1 MRSYEEMGWESLLT
15 RSIVNKLTEI
25 HEYKGEH
32 SIFFAMHPDAFAGLT
47 DITKIQSVHS
57 SNSMAGVFTSDDR
70 MKKLVMDKTRPSSR
84 DEEEIAGYRD
94 ALNSISVNF
103 EHIFI
108 TPLTFLQLHQN
119 LYKYISVEHGGD
131 YRTTDDGMETNDVFE
146 KIIES
151 YSVPS
156 KKIAES
162 LERLCSFYESA
173 VKQGIDP
180 LIAIPIFILDFLS
193 IHPFNRGNGRIS
205 RLLLMLLLYKE
216 GYTVGKY
223 ISIDEIMK
231 MNQDGYCEAMQQS
244 IECRSEGRKDY
255 KPFVDYTLDIILYAY
270 RQLSDQIKSFMK
282 EDMSKP
288 AKVEKAIKKK
298 KGEITKSELIKL
310 CPDVSITTIERT
322 LVQLQRSDKITK
334 IGGGRYTSYVWNS
347 EVSK

>member
-1 MRSYEEMGWESLLT
+1 MNSYEEMGWESLLT

-25 HEYKGEH
+25 HEHKGEC
-32 SIFFAMHPDAFAGLT
+32 SIFFAMHSDAFAELT
-47 DITKIQSVHS
+47 AITKMQSVRS

-70 MKKLVMDKTRPSSR
+70 MKKLVMDKTRPSSQ

-94 ALNSISVNF
+94 TLNSISVNF
-103 EHIFI
+103 EHISI

-119 LYKYISVEHGGD
+119 LYKYIGGEHGGD
-131 YRTTDDGMETNDVFE
+131 YRASDDVIETNDVFE
-146 KIIES
+146 KIIGS
-151 YSVPS
+151 HSVPS

-162 LERLCSFYESA
+162 LERVCFFYESA

-180 LIAIPIFILDFLS
+180 LLVIPVFILDFLS
-193 IHPFNRGNGRIS
+193 IHPFNSGNGRMS
-205 RLLLMLLLYKE
+205 RLLLLLLLYKE

-231 MNQDGYCEAMQQS
+231 MNQDRYCEAMQQG
-244 IECRSEGRKDY
+244 IECRSEERKGY
-255 KPFVDYTLDIILYAY
+255 KPFIDYTLYIILYAY

-282 EDMSKP
+282 EDISKP
-288 AKVEKAIKKK
+288 GKVEKAIRNK
-298 KGEITKSELIKL
+298 KGEVTKSELIKL
-310 CPDVSITTIERT
+310 CPDVSTTTIERT
-322 LVQLQRSDKITK
+322 LVKLQKNNKIIK